1 MGGGSRSRSLGTVV
15 IDSCQHMATFTIKK
29 AKAHLSDL
37 IKRASRGEEIV
48 IARGKKPVVRLVALR
63 DAQGNRKPG
72 AWAGKVSYTP
82 DAFAPLTDQEL
93 KDLGFE

>member
-1 MGGGSRSRSLGTVV
+1 MEMV
-15 IDSCQHMATFTIKK
+15 TIRK
-29 AKAHLSDL
+29 AKADLSRL
-37 IKRASRGEEIV
+37 IARACRGEEIV

-72 AWAGKVSYTP
+72 LWKGKVFCTP

-93 KDLGFE
+93 KDLGFEQ

>member
-1 MGGGSRSRSLGTVV
+1 METV
-15 IDSCQHMATFTIKK
+15 TIRK
-29 AKAHLSDL
+29 AKADLSRL
-37 IKRASRGEEIV
+37 IQKACRGEDIV

-72 AWAGKVSYTP
+72 AWKGKVFYTP
-82 DAFAPLTDQEL
+82 DAFAPLSDREL

>member
-1 MGGGSRSRSLGTVV
+1 METV
-15 IDSCQHMATFTIKK
+15 TIRK
-29 AKAHLSDL
+29 AKANLSRL
-37 IKRASRGEEIV
+37 IQRACRGEEIV

-72 AWAGKVSYTP
+72 ALKGELFCPP
-82 DAFAPLTDQEL
+82 DVFAPLADREL